1 MVINGFS
8 NIYVVKCKGGK
19 NMLRESLYKNRYKV
33 IHILM
38 SVLFVVIWISI
49 LLTLNQMQGSAAEIS
64 AYRERLTYLLNFL
77 MVDSFILI
85 TSMLFWITS
94 IKKKY
99 QKNILIKDEK
109 DRVIDAQQLELEKQ
123 KSLLYNMTTLYN
135 QSIEYE
141 RLKSEF
147 FSNISHEL
155 KTPLSVILG
164 AIQLIDKGYFHELNR
179 RKSDKH
185 NKTIKQNC
193 YRLIRLLNNIL
204 DMNKLDSGFIKICPV
219 NCNIVYLIE
228 EITQSVAPFAEQK
241 GVSLEFDTEY
251 EEIITGVDVDKIERI
266 ILNLLSNSI
275 KFTPSGGKVSV
286 TLKTISKKIFISVKD
301 TGLGIPSDMQKS
313 IFERFKQ
320 IGSTLT
326 KDFEGTGI
334 GLSLVKS
341 FVELHNGTITV
352 ISEVNKGSE
361 FIIELPITL
370 ASTDSENQVIEPKIQ
385 NKIIQ
390 AINIEF
396 SDIYSIA
403 S

>member
-1 MVINGFS
+1 LDSISFY
-8 NIYVVKCKGGK
+8 IVKCEGGK

-38 SVLFVVIWISI
+38 SVFFVVIWISI
-49 LLTLNQMQGSAAEIS
+49 LLTLNQMQGSAAETS
-64 AYRERLTYLLNFL
+64 TYRVRLTYLLNFL

-85 TSMLFWITS
+85 TSMLFWITN

-123 KSLLYNMTTLYN
+123 KSLLYNMTALYN
-135 QSIEYE
+135 QSIEYD

-155 KTPLSVILG
+155 KTPLTVILG
-164 AIQLIDKGYFHELNR
+164 AIQLIEKGYFHELNR

-185 NKTIKQNC
+185 NRTIKQNC

-241 GVSLEFDTEY
+241 GVLLEFDTES

-370 ASTDSENQVIEPKIQ
+370 ASTDSENQVVEPKIH
-385 NKIIQ
+385 NKIIE